1 MQHDSGE
8 WRAARN
14 QFLNDL
20 IGDADAV
27 AFLLD
32 VFDAVEFFDDIIDE
46 ETDSPEHKAQAVRVL
61 FSTLIDI
68 PNNPFFVRFRNQIT
82 PVMLAAINAW
92 LDSVSYEGR
101 GDDESLARAY
111 MLRTMGVDLIP
122 LVVCLVHGRHKMRET
137 SLRVRDFFHAHE
149 TLADYLAEHNS
160 KGE

>member
-1 MQHDSGE
+1 MEHDSGE

-14 QFLNDL
+14 RFLNDL

-32 VFDAVEFFDDIIDE
+32 VFDAAEFFDDIIDE
-46 ETDSPEHKAQAVRVL
+46 ETDKLEHKTQAVRVL
-61 FSTLIDI
+61 FSTLIDV

-82 PVMLAAINAW
+82 PVMLVGINAW
-92 LDSVSYEGR
+92 LDSVTYEQR
-101 GDDESLARAY
+101 GGDEPLARAY
-111 MLRTMGVDLIP
+111 MLRALYMDLVP
-122 LVVCLVHGRHKMRET
+122 LVVCLVHGRHRMRET
-137 SLRVRDFFHAHE
+137 SVRVRDFFHAHE